1 MAKVELT
8 TRRRNFIVAVMLI
21 SAFVAILNQTLLNT
35 ALPSIMRELNINEST
50 SQWLVTGFMLV
61 NGVMIPL
68 TAYLMDRIKTRP
80 LYLAAMGTF
89 LVGSIVAAMAPNFGV
104 LMLARVIQAMGAGVL
119 MPLMQFT
126 LFTLFSKEHR
136 GFAMGLAG
144 LVIQFAPAIGP
155 TVTGLIIDQASWRV
169 PFIIIVGI
177 ALVAFIFGLIS
188 ISSYNEVKYTKLDK
202 RSVMYSTIGFGL
214 MLYAFSSAGDLGFT
228 SPVVIGAMI
237 ISAMIISSI
246 IIYLFIRR
254 QFNISNAL
262 LNLSVFKNRTFALCT
277 ISSMII
283 MMSMVGPALLI
294 PLYVQNSLALSAL
307 LSGLVIMPGAI
318 INGIMSVF
326 TGKFYDK
333 YGPRPLI
340 YTGFTILTITTIML
354 CFLHTD
360 TSYTYLIVVY
370 AIRMFSVSL
379 LMMPINTTGIN
390 SLKNEEISHGTAIMN
405 FGRVMAGSLG
415 TALMVTLMSF
425 GAKIFSS
432 TSPSHLTATEIKQ
445 QSIAIGVDI
454 SFAFVA
460 VLVMAAYVIALFI
473 REPKE
478 IESNR
483 RKF

>member
-1 MAKVELT
+1 MMAKVELT

-89 LVGSIVAAMAPNFGV
+89 LLGSIVAALAPNFGV

-177 ALVAFIFGLIS
+177 AILAFVFGLVS

-228 SPVVIGAMI
+228 SPIVIGALILSMV
-237 ISAMIISSI
+237 

-254 QFNISNAL
+254 QFNITNAL
-262 LNLSVFKNRTFALCT
+262 LNLRVFKNRTFALCT

-294 PLYVQNSLALSAL
+294 PLYVQNSLSLSAL

-360 TSYTYLIVVY
+360 TSYAYLIVVY

-390 SLKNEEISHGTAIMN
+390 SLRNEEISHGTAIMN

-425 GAKIFSS
+425 GAKIFLS

>member
-1 MAKVELT
+1 
-8 TRRRNFIVAVMLI
+8 
-21 SAFVAILNQTLLNT
+21 
-35 ALPSIMRELNINEST
+35 
-50 SQWLVTGFMLV
+50 
-61 NGVMIPL
+61 
-68 TAYLMDRIKTRP
+68 
-80 LYLAAMGTF
+80 
-89 LVGSIVAAMAPNFGV
+89 
-104 LMLARVIQAMGAGVL
+104 
-119 MPLMQFT
+119 
-126 LFTLFSKEHR
+126 
-136 GFAMGLAG
+136 MGLAG

-237 ISAMIISSI
+237 ISSI

-318 INGIMSVF
+318 INGIMSVLQVNF
-326 TGKFYDK
+326 
-333 YGPRPLI
+333 
-340 YTGFTILTITTIML
+340 M
-354 CFLHTD
+354 
-360 TSYTYLIVVY
+360 
-370 AIRMFSVSL
+370 
-379 LMMPINTTGIN
+379 
-390 SLKNEEISHGTAIMN
+390 IS
-405 FGRVMAGSLG
+405 
-415 TALMVTLMSF
+415 MVLD
-425 GAKIFSS
+425 
-432 TSPSHLTATEIKQ
+432 H
-445 QSIAIGVDI
+445 
-454 SFAFVA
+454 
-460 VLVMAAYVIALFI
+460 
-473 REPKE
+473 
-478 IESNR
+478 
-483 RKF
+483 

>member
-89 LVGSIVAAMAPNFGV
+89 LLGSIVAALAPNFGV

-177 ALVAFIFGLIS
+177 ALVAFVFGLVS

-228 SPVVIGAMI
+228 SPIVIGALI
-237 ISAMIISSI
+237 ISMV

-254 QFNISNAL
+254 QFNITNVL
-262 LNLSVFKNRTFALCT
+262 LNLRVFKNRTFALCT

-294 PLYVQNSLALSAL
+294 PLYVQNSLSLSAL

-390 SLKNEEISHGTAIMN
+390 SLRNEEISHGTAIMN

-425 GAKIFSS
+425 GAKIFLS
-432 TSPSHLTATEIKQ
+432 TSPSPSHLTATEIKQ

>member
-89 LVGSIVAAMAPNFGV
+89 LLGSIVAALAPNFGV

-177 ALVAFIFGLIS
+177 ALVAFVFGLVS

-228 SPVVIGAMI
+228 SPIVIGALI
-237 ISAMIISSI
+237 ISMV

-254 QFNISNAL
+254 QFNITNAL
-262 LNLSVFKNRTFALCT
+262 LNLRVFKNRTFALCT

-294 PLYVQNSLALSAL
+294 PLYVQNSLSLSAL

-354 CFLHTD
+354 SFLHTD

-390 SLKNEEISHGTAIMN
+390 SLRNEEISHGTAIMN

-425 GAKIFSS
+425 GAKIFLS

>member
-89 LVGSIVAAMAPNFGV
+89 LLGSIVAALAPNFGV

-177 ALVAFIFGLIS
+177 ALVAFVFGLVS

-228 SPVVIGAMI
+228 SPIVIGALI
-237 ISAMIISSI
+237 ISMV

-254 QFNISNAL
+254 QFNITNVL
-262 LNLSVFKNRTFALCT
+262 LNLRVFKNRTFALCT

-294 PLYVQNSLALSAL
+294 PLYVQNSLSLSAL

-360 TSYTYLIVVY
+360 TSYTDLIVVY

-390 SLKNEEISHGTAIMN
+390 SLRNEEISHGTAIMN

-425 GAKIFSS
+425 GAKIFLS

>member
-1 MAKVELT
+1 MMAKVELT

-89 LVGSIVAAMAPNFGV
+89 LLGSIVAALAPNFGV

-177 ALVAFIFGLIS
+177 ALVAFVFGLVS

-228 SPVVIGAMI
+228 SPIVIGALI
-237 ISAMIISSI
+237 ISMV

-254 QFNISNAL
+254 QFNITNAL
-262 LNLSVFKNRTFALCT
+262 LNLRVFKNRTFALCT

-294 PLYVQNSLALSAL
+294 PLYVQNSLSLYAL

-360 TSYTYLIVVY
+360 TSYAYLIVVY

-390 SLKNEEISHGTAIMN
+390 SLRNEEISHGTAIMK

-425 GAKIFSS
+425 GAKIFLS